1 MNNAGF
7 AEDFCNRPES
17 ITYRTMSFHPLHP
30 TPRMRKHLQ
39 RTPLILLFAA
49 LLIPAVS
56 ASAQDTIKRS
66 FEVSSGGMLVLDI
79 DRGNVEVETS
89 SGSQVNVVLERS
101 VDGASGEEKK
111 EILERHE
118 YNVERD
124 GSDIIVESRF
134 DQNDEDWSW
143 GRWRKKVRFRLY
155 VRVQVPREYS
165 VDFHTGAGNVEIADV
180 RGDVDGRTGAGNIT
194 LGRIDGR
201 VDVTSGSGNVD
212 VEGAVGSVRAQSGA
226 GNITLEHVSGDVRA
240 MTGAGNVI
248 ARISSQPDGDSRLE
262 SGAGNVTAYVRDSVG
277 LTVDAHASVGS
288 ANCDY
293 DLRVRGKWMSKSFS
307 GAINGGGPDLFMR
320 SGVGN
325 VSLRRM

>member
-1 MNNAGF
+1 
-7 AEDFCNRPES
+7 
-17 ITYRTMSFHPLHP
+17 
-30 TPRMRKHLQ
+30 MRHVFS
-39 RTPLILLFAA
+39 TSTFILVLAA
-49 LLIPAVS
+49 FLIPATS

-66 FEVSSGGMLVLDI
+66 FEGVSGGVLFLDI
-79 DRGNVEVETS
+79 DQGNVEVETS
-89 SGSQVNVVLERS
+89 SGSQVNIVLERD

-118 YNVERD
+118 YDISRD
-124 GSDIIVESRF
+124 GSDVIVESRF
-134 DQNDEDWSW
+134 DKNDEDWSW
-143 GRWRKKVRFRLY
+143 GRWRKKYRFRLH
-155 VRVQVPREYS
+155 VRVQVPREYN
-165 VDFHTGAGNVEIADV
+165 VDFHTGSGNVQIADV
-180 RGDVDGRTGAGNIT
+180 RGDIDGRTGAGNIV

-201 VDVTSGSGNVD
+201 VDVTSGAGNVD
-212 VEGAVGSVRAQSGA
+212 VERAVGSIRAQSGA
-226 GNITLEHVSGDVRA
+226 GNITLDNVSGDVRA
-240 MTGAGNVI
+240 MTGAGNVV

-262 SGAGNVTAYVRDSVG
+262 SGAGNVTAYVGPSVG

-307 GAINGGGPDLFMR
+307 GAINGGGPELNMR

>member
-1 MNNAGF
+1 MNHRFSG
-7 AEDFCNRPES
+7 
-17 ITYRTMSFHPLHP
+17 TT
-30 TPRMRKHLQ
+30 
-39 RTPLILLFAA
+39 LIVTLAA
-49 LLIPAVS
+49 LLIPAT
-56 ASAQDTIKRS
+56 AATAQDSIKRS
-66 FEVSSGGMLVLDI
+66 FEVASGGVLYLDI

-89 SGSQVNVVLERS
+89 SGNQVNIVLERD
-101 VDGASGEEKK
+101 VDGASGDEKK

-118 YNVERD
+118 YSVERD
-124 GSDIIVESRF
+124 GSDVVVESRF
-134 DQNDEDWSW
+134 DQDDEDWTW
-143 GRWRKKVRFRLY
+143 GRWRKKYRFSLH
-155 VRVQVPREYS
+155 VRVQVPREYN

-194 LGRIDGR
+194 IGRIDGR

-212 VEGAVGSVRAQSGA
+212 VEGAIGSIRAQSGA
-226 GNITLEHVSGDVRA
+226 GNITLDNVSGDVRA

-262 SGAGNVTAYVRDSVG
+262 SGAGNVTAYVGGSVG

-307 GAINGGGPDLFMR
+307 GAINGGGPDLTMR

>member
-7 AEDFCNRPES
+7 PFTACNSDSLP
-17 ITYRTMSFHPLHP
+17 TYRFTRLQHYFPAPHM
-30 TPRMRKHLQ
+30 KHSLL
-39 RTPLILLFAA
+39 TTLVILLAA
-49 LLIPAVS
+49 SLIPGAT
-56 ASAQDTIKRS
+56 ASAQDTVKRS
-66 FEVSSGGMLVLDI
+66 FEVGSGGVLYLDI

-89 SGSQVNVVLERS
+89 SDNQVNVVLERI
-101 VDGASGEEKK
+101 VEGASGEERK
-111 EILERHE
+111 EILERHN
-118 YNVERD
+118 YKIDRD
-124 GSDIIVESRF
+124 GSDVIVESRF
-134 DQNDEDWSW
+134 DQNDEDWTW
-143 GRWRKKVRFRLY
+143 GRWRNKFRFRLN
-155 VRVQVPREYS
+155 VRVQVPREYN

-180 RGDVDGRTGAGNIT
+180 RGDIDGRTGAGNIV

-212 VEGAVGSVRAQSGA
+212 VEGAVGSIRAQSGA
-226 GNITLEHVSGDVRA
+226 GNITLEDVSGDVRA
-240 MTGAGNVI
+240 MTGAGNVV

-262 SGAGNVTAYVRDSVG
+262 SGAGNVTAYVDDSVG

-307 GAINGGGPDLFMR
+307 GAINGGGPDLTMH